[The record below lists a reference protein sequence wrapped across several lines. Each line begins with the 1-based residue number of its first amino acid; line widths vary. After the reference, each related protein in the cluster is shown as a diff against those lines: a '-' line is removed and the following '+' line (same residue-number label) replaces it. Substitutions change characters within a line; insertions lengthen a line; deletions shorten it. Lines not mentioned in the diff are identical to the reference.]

1 MTLKILN
8 TESKKLEEFKSLHK
22 NKVNFYQCG
31 PTLYWTQHIGN
42 LRAVVLSD
50 LINRSLKYLNYEVNF
65 VRNYTDV
72 GHLSGD
78 NDGDA
83 DTGIDR
89 MEKASVRENL
99 KPLEIADKYKKE
111 YEIDI
116 QKMNTLFP
124 THTPEATKYIQEMQ
138 EMISELLEKDS
149 AYSTPL
155 AIYFDVSKAT
165 HYHRLTNQTL
175 EKNISGAG
183 TGEVKDSDKKNP
195 EDFALWFFKAGKHKS
210 ALQTWESPFQSNL
223 VENGQGFPGWHIEC
237 SAMGRKLCG
246 NTLDIKM
253 GGIEHKSIHHT
264 NEIAQSESAN
274 GEKYVNYW
282 VHNEHLLVDNKK
294 MSKSDGTSYSL
305 SDVEEKGFSAL
316 DLRYFFLQAHYRSKQ
331 NFTWESLEASQTARE
346 KLVSKL
352 KNFSDGGEISEEWK
366 DKFIEKIEDDF
377 SIPEALALVWEILKS
392 DLPDKDKKETILNF
406 DEVLGLNLKNE
417 ILREKTKIEANEAI
431 YELLKER
438 KLARKNKDW
447 KKSDEIRDKIQS
459 LGFEIKDIDGEQILE
474 KK

>member
-8 TESKKLEEFKSLHK
+8 SESKKLEEFKPLNK

-42 LRAVVLSD
+42 LRAVVMSD
-50 LINRSLKYLNYEVNF
+50 LINRTLKYLGYETNF

-78 NDGDA
+78 NHGDA
-83 DTGIDR
+83 DHGEDR
-89 MEKASVRENL
+89 MEKASRRENL
-99 KPLEIADKYKKE
+99 QPLEIADKYKKE

-116 QKMNTLFP
+116 KKMNTIFP
-124 THTPEATKYIQEMQ
+124 THTPEATKYIPEMQ
-138 EMISELLEKDS
+138 KMISELLEKGS

-183 TGEVKDSDKKNP
+183 SGEVRDSDKKNP
-195 EDFALWFFKAGKHKS
+195 EDFALWFFKAGSHRN
-210 ALQTWESPFQSNL
+210 ALQTWDSPFQSNL
-223 VENGQGFPGWHIEC
+223 VENGKGFPGWHIEC

-282 VHNEHLLVDNKK
+282 VHNEHLLVDDKK

-305 SDVEEKGFSAL
+305 SDIEKKGFSAS

-331 NFTWESLEASQTARE
+331 NFTWESLEASKTARE
-346 KLVSKL
+346 KLISKL
-352 KNFSDGGEISEEWK
+352 KTFETGGGISKEWKEKFIQEISE
-366 DKFIEKIEDDF
+366 DF
-377 SIPEALALVWEILKS
+377 SIPQGLALVWEILKS
-392 DLPDKDKKETILNF
+392 NLPGKDKRSTILNF
-406 DEVLGLNLKNE
+406 DEVLGLDLKNE
-417 ILREKTKIEANEAI
+417 ILRKKTEIEVSEEI
-431 YELLKER
+431 YEFLKER
-438 KLARKNKDW
+438 KLARENKDW

-459 LGFEIKDIDGEQILE
+459 LGFEIKDINGEQILE